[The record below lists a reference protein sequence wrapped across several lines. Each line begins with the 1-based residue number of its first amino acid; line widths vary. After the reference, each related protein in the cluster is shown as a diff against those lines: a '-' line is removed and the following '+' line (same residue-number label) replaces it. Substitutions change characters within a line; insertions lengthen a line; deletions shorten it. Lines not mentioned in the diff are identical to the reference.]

1 MRKKKGNMIVRSS
14 GLNLSFNM
22 VNTSAMKVNV
32 QKKNRNSDNF
42 QAGFGRNSLIKELE
56 AALSAKNLI
65 LIQIKAFSGE
75 KE

>member
-1 MRKKKGNMIVRSS
+1 MIVRSS

-22 VNTSAMKVNV
+22 VNTSAMRVNV

>member
-1 MRKKKGNMIVRSS
+1 MIVRSS
-14 GLNLSFNM
+14 GLTLSFNM

>member
-1 MRKKKGNMIVRSS
+1 MRKNGNMIVRSS
-14 GLNLSFNM
+14 GLTLSFNM

>member
-1 MRKKKGNMIVRSS
+1 MRKNGNMIVRSS

>member
-1 MRKKKGNMIVRSS
+1 M
-14 GLNLSFNM
+14 SFNM

-32 QKKNRNSDNF
+32 QKKNGNTDNF
-42 QAGFGRNSLIKELE
+42 QTGFGRHSLIKELK

-65 LIQIKAFSGE
+65 LIQIKAFPVE